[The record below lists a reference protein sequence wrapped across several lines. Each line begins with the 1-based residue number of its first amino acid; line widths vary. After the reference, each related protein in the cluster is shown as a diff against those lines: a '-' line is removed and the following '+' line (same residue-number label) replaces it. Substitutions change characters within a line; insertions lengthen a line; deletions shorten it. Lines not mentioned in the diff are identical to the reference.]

1 MHRLFSSIQC
11 LFYTVS
17 VLYIVL
23 YKCHFPIILKFHF
36 YEFFEQPE
44 YNYFMYKIKGP
55 LTVYGFK
62 NFVNLF
68 I

>member
-1 MHRLFSSIQC
+1 M
-11 LFYTVS
+11 
-17 VLYIVL
+17 
-23 YKCHFPIILKFHF
+23 CHFPIILKFHF

-68 I
+68 IQLNNCNFPQELLRT